1 MPRDNTTSEKI
12 RDTFGK
18 AWNKIRETIGKPSV
32 HDVDKEIPTSTV
44 GVRGSIDE
52 EQDDEAHV

>member
-18 AWNKIRETIGKPSV
+18 TWKKIRETIGKPSG
-32 HDVDKEIPTSTV
+32 HDVNKEKKSS
-44 GVRGSIDE
+44 RGSRG
-52 EQDDEAHV
+52 